1 MGSIKKLVE
10 KEVPGVYVRSLEIGD
25 SIAAVCSREK
35 MVVRGL
41 GKLSAQLGIY
51 PIRFLSIGFFQPCKS
66 VRFKVGNSVVQHDKG
81 SAYVA
86 LAVCIN

>member
-51 PIRFLSIGFFQPCKS
+51 PIRFLSIAFFSTLQ
-66 VRFKVGNSVVQHDKG
+66 VGYIYSWEEC
-81 SAYVA
+81 STAW
-86 LAVCIN
+86 